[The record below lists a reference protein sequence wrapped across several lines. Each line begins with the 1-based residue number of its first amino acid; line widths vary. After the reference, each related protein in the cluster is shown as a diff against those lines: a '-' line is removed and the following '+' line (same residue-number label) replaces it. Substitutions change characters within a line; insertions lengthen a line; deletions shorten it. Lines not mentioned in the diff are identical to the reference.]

1 MQTLISI
8 LAPLLDQL
16 VPLLGAAMLAVG
28 SYAAKRAADW
38 LRLSN
43 DAQVRGYLNEVIEN
57 AVSWAEA
64 DMKARLAR
72 IGPVGEAP
80 KPTADDWHTAV
91 DSAAGYV
98 ATRVPD
104 ALAHFGITPQGLR
117 RIIQTRLSGV

>member
-1 MQTLISI
+1 MQTVTSI
-8 LAPLLDQL
+8 LAPLLEQL
-16 VPLLGAAMLAVG
+16 VPMLGAVLLAVG

-57 AVSWAEA
+57 AVGWAEA

-72 IGPVGEAP
+72 AAADGATPAP
-80 KPTADDWHTAV
+80 KRDDWGTAV

-117 RIIQTRLSGV
+117 QIIQTRLSGV